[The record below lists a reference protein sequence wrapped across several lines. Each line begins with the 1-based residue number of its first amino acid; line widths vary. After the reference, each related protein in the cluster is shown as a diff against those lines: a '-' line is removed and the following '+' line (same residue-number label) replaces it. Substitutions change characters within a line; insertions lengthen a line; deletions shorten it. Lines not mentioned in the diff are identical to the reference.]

1 VLVVV
6 DDVLRFKLKETQ
18 IMDLA
23 DQHAFSL
30 NLANELMTRTGVFA
44 DGREVTS
51 ILVVDENT
59 QTLQLQKTEDL
70 YI

>member
-1 VLVVV
+1 
-6 DDVLRFKLKETQ
+6 
-18 IMDLA
+18 MDLA